1 MNCATCLS
9 DREEES
15 RWPVPLPFARGTL
28 TPSPSFS
35 SLMPEQRSPS
45 AAAGN
50 GTPLVEM
57 RGISK
62 AYPGCLAN
70 DSIDLRLH
78 SGGVHALLGENGAGK
93 STLVKILYGLL
104 AQDSGEVLWQ
114 GKPVD
119 IASPGVARELGI
131 AMVFQH
137 FSLFDSLSVLE
148 NIALGMDVDASDELH
163 QRIIEVSARY
173 GLPLDPARSVYSLSV
188 GERQRIEIVRCLL
201 QDPRLLIM
209 DEPTSVLTPAE
220 VGELFVTLKRLAE
233 EGMAI
238 LYISHKL
245 EEIRQL
251 CDEATILRN
260 GRKVAEADPRAES
273 ARSLATLMMG
283 SEIPLTGGRREV
295 LAGDVLLGLNDLS
308 QSAVDSHDIALKNLS
323 LQVRAGEI
331 VGIAGVAGN
340 GQDELMQVISG
351 ELRAGKADSLMLC
364 GEAIGRLGAGERRR
378 RGLCC
383 VPEERLGHAA
393 VPTLSLSENAFL
405 TAHHRKSLGFA
416 WLMSPGRSRRFAS
429 EIIERFNVQCHGP
442 HSLASSLSGG
452 NLQKFIVGREILQG
466 PRVLVVSQPTWG
478 VDAGAANAIHEAIRE
493 LADQGAAVLMVSQD
507 LDELMQNC
515 ERIGALCAGSL
526 SAFHR
531 VEDITVQQV
540 GLLMGGEELKG
551 VNA

>member
-1 MNCATCLS
+1 MAEPDKGS
-9 DREEES
+9 
-15 RWPVPLPFARGTL
+15 
-28 TPSPSFS
+28 
-35 SLMPEQRSPS
+35 
-45 AAAGN
+45 
-50 GTPLVEM
+50 PLVEM
-57 RGISK
+57 RNISK

-70 DSIDLRLH
+70 DSIDLQLR
-78 SGGVHALLGENGAGK
+78 SGGIHALLGENGAGK

-104 AQDSGEVLWQ
+104 ASDSGDILWQ
-114 GKPVD
+114 GKPVH
-119 IASPGVARELGI
+119 IASPAVARELGI

-137 FSLFDSLSVLE
+137 FSLFDSLNVLE
-148 NIALGMDVDASDELH
+148 NIALGMDVDADDALR
-163 QRIIEVSARY
+163 QRIIEVSTRY

-220 VGELFVTLKRLAE
+220 VSELFVTLKRLAE

-251 CDEATILRN
+251 CDEATILRS

-273 ARSLATLMMG
+273 ARGLATLMMG
-283 SEIPLTGGRREV
+283 SEVPD
-295 LAGDVLLGLNDLS
+295 AGDSRQGTAGDLLLDLHDLS
-308 QSAVDSHDIALKNLS
+308 LPAVDSHDIALHHLR
-323 LQVRAGEI
+323 LQLRAGEI

-340 GQDELMQVISG
+340 GQDELMLAISG
-351 ELRAGKADSLMLC
+351 ERRLQQADSLSLC
-364 GEAIGRLGAGERRR
+364 GKAIGRQGAAERRR
-378 RGLCC
+378 QGLCC

-393 VPTLSLSENAFL
+393 VPSLSLAENAFL
-405 TAHHRKSLGFA
+405 TAHHRKPLGFS
-416 WLMSPGRSRRFAS
+416 WLTSASRSRRFAS
-429 EIIERFNVQCHGP
+429 DIIQRFNVQCHGP
-442 HSLASSLSGG
+442 QALASSLSGG
-452 NLQKFIVGREILQG
+452 NLQKFIVGREILQA

-478 VDAGAANAIHEAIRE
+478 VDAGAALAIHEAIRE

-515 ERIGALCAGSL
+515 ERIGALCAGRL

-531 VEDITVQQV
+531 VQDVTVQQV
-540 GLLMGGEELKG
+540 GLLMGGEELSG
-551 VNA
+551 ANA

>member
-1 MNCATCLS
+1 
-9 DREEES
+9 
-15 RWPVPLPFARGTL
+15 
-28 TPSPSFS
+28 
-35 SLMPEQRSPS
+35 MPEPISPK
-45 AAAGN
+45 AETGN
-50 GTPLVEM
+50 GVPLVEM

-70 DSIDLRLH
+70 DSIDLKLH

-104 AQDSGEVLWQ
+104 ASDSGEIHWQ
-114 GKPVD
+114 GEPVH
-119 IASPGVARELGI
+119 ISSPAVARELGI

-137 FSLFDSLSVLE
+137 FSLFDSLNVLE
-148 NIALGMDVDASDELH
+148 NIALGMDVDADDALE
-163 QRIIEVSARY
+163 QRISDVSTRY
-173 GLPLDPARSVYSLSV
+173 GLPLDPRRSVYSLSV

-220 VGELFVTLKRLAE
+220 VSELFATLKRLAE

-251 CDEATILRN
+251 CDEATILRL

-273 ARSLATLMMG
+273 ARSLASLMMG
-283 SEIPLTGGRREV
+283 SEVPLMQAKRQADVGEV
-295 LAGDVLLGLNDLS
+295 LLALDELS
-308 QSAVDSHDIALKNLS
+308 LPAVDNHDIALKNLH
-323 LQVRAGEI
+323 LQVRAGQI

-340 GQDELMQVISG
+340 GQDELLQALSG
-351 ELRAGKADSLMLC
+351 ERRLAQAEALTLC
-364 GEAIGRLGAGERRR
+364 GEAVGRQGAALRRQK
-378 RGLCC
+378 GLCC

-393 VPTLSLSENAFL
+393 VPSLSLSENAFL
-405 TAHHRKSLGFA
+405 TAHHRKSLGFSWFTSA
-416 WLMSPGRSRRFAS
+416 SRSRRFAR

-442 HSLASSLSGG
+442 QSLASSLSGG
-452 NLQKFIVGREILQG
+452 NLQKFIVGREILQA

-478 VDAGAANAIHEAIRE
+478 VDAGAALAIHEALRE
-493 LADQGAAVLMVSQD
+493 LADQGAAVLMISQD

-515 ERIGALCAGSL
+515 EYIGALCAGRL
-526 SAFHR
+526 SDFHR
-531 VEDITVQQV
+531 VQDITVQQV
-540 GLLMGGEELKG
+540 GLLMGGEQLSG
-551 VNA
+551 VEA

>member
-1 MNCATCLS
+1 
-9 DREEES
+9 
-15 RWPVPLPFARGTL
+15 
-28 TPSPSFS
+28 
-35 SLMPEQRSPS
+35 MPESISPR
-45 AAAGN
+45 AETGN
-50 GTPLVEM
+50 GKPLVEM
-57 RGISK
+57 RGITK

-70 DSIDLRLH
+70 DSIDLQLH

-93 STLVKILYGLL
+93 STLVKVLYGLL
-104 AQDSGEVLWQ
+104 ASDSGEIYWQ
-114 GKPVD
+114 GEPVH
-119 IASPGVARELGI
+119 IASPAVARELGI

-137 FSLFDSLSVLE
+137 FSLFDSLNVLE
-148 NIALGMDVDASDELH
+148 NIALGMDVDASDELQ
-163 QRIIEVSARY
+163 QRIIEVSTRY
-173 GLPLDPARSVYSLSV
+173 GLPLDPTRSVYSLSV

-220 VGELFVTLKRLAE
+220 VSELFVTLKRLAD
-233 EGMAI
+233 EGLAI

-251 CDEATILRN
+251 CDEATILRL
-260 GRKVAEADPRAES
+260 GRKVAEADPRVES

-283 SEIPLTGGRREV
+283 SEIPVSQDSRQGTVGEV
-295 LAGDVLLGLNDLS
+295 LLDVKDLS
-308 QSAVDSHDIALKNLS
+308 LSAVDSHDIALRDLH

-340 GQDELMQVISG
+340 GQDELMQALSG
-351 ELRAGKADSLMLC
+351 ERRLQQAQSLSLC
-364 GEAIGRLGAGERRR
+364 GEAIGRQGAGERRR
-378 RGLCC
+378 KGLCC

-405 TAHHRKSLGFA
+405 TAHHRKSLGVA
-416 WLMSPGRSRRFAS
+416 WFMSASRSRQFAS
-429 EIIERFNVQCHGP
+429 EIIKRFNVQCHGP
-442 HSLASSLSGG
+442 QALASSLSGG
-452 NLQKFIVGREILQG
+452 NLQKFIVGREILQA

-478 VDAGAANAIHEAIRE
+478 VDAGAAMAIHEAIRE

-515 ERIGALCAGSL
+515 ERIGALCAGRL

-531 VEDITVQQV
+531 VQDITVQQV
-540 GLLMGGEELKG
+540 GLLMGGEELNG